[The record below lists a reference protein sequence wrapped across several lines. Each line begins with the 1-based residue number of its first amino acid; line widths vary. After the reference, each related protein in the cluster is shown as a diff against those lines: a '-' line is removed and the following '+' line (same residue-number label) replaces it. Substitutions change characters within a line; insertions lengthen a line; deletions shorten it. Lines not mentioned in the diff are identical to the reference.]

1 MEFVKGTVAKSRAG
15 HDKGDIQTVVK
26 VDGKYAFVCDGKKR
40 KLEKLKRKNIKHLE
54 GTKNVLN
61 ECQLSSNSAIRKAL
75 SEYR

>member
-54 GTKNVLN
+54 GTKNVLD

-75 SEYR
+75 SEYC

>member
-61 ECQLSSNSAIRKAL
+61 ECQLSSNSVIRKAL